1 MNYKER
7 TNLLTSKLKESIY
20 KEDKKIIEIIHKLEY
35 KKSETALNNFIKK
48 ELVKCRNKEISLLNS
63 FIVNLFEKYT

>member
-48 ELVKCRNKEISLLNS
+48 ELVKCRKKDVSLLNS

>member
-48 ELVKCRNKEISLLNS
+48 ELVKCRMKEVSLLNS